1 MNLDDAILQLIS
13 RQEITD
19 QAVLQEQLEAAGHAP
34 SQSTLSRRLKKL
46 SVQKVNGR
54 YQRTEAPPVVA
65 AIAPRV
71 SIIEAP
77 PNMLVLKT
85 APGYAQIFGVALDRE
100 EVAGLA
106 GTVAGD
112 DTIFIA
118 VRDPSLLQAVR
129 ATVEQLILRGPA

>member
-13 RQEITD
+13 RQDVPD
-19 QAVLQEQLEAAGHAP
+19 QAVLQTLLEAAGHAP

-54 YQRTEAPPVVA
+54 YQRTEPPVVPVPL
-65 AIAPRV
+65 APRV
-71 SIIEAP
+71 TIIDAP

-85 APGYAQIFGVALDRE
+85 APGYAQIFGLALDRE
-100 EVAGLA
+100 EVEGLA

-118 VRDPSLLQAVR
+118 VRDPSLLQDVR
-129 ATVEQLILRGPA
+129 EAVEQLIQRGP

>member
-1 MNLDDAILQLIS
+1 MNLDEAILQLIS
-13 RQEITD
+13 QQEIID
-19 QAVLQEQLEAAGHAP
+19 QAVLQELLEEAGHAP
-34 SQSTLSRRLKKL
+34 SQSTLSRRLKRL

-54 YQRTEAPPVVA
+54 YQRVEPLPVVKPA
-65 AIAPRV
+65 APRV

-85 APGYAQIFGVALDRE
+85 APGYAQIFGLALDRE
-100 EVAGLA
+100 EVEGLA

-118 VRDPSLLQAVR
+118 VRDPSRLQDVR
-129 ATVEQLILRGPA
+129 ASVEQLIQRGP

>member
-1 MNLDDAILQLIS
+1 MNLDEAILQLIS

-54 YQRTEAPPVVA
+54 YQRTEPVPVVA

-100 EVAGLA
+100 EVEGLA

-118 VRDPSLLQAVR
+118 VRDPSLLQQVR
-129 ATVEQLILRGPA
+129 ATVEQLIQRGP